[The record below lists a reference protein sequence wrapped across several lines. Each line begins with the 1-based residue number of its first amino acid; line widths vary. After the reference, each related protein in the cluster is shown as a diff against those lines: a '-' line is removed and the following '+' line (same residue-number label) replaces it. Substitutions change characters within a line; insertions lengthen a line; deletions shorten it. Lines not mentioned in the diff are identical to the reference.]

1 MKGMWRSVATENV
14 LLKIVMIEV
23 DRGHL
28 SSLSRTADLISRK
41 FIELRA
47 SSPNDSIDLDYVLQD
62 GALYIERFLPDE
74 ILNEQFRLR
83 HGPVED
89 FEESSVEG
97 QGALRANYKQPGL
110 LSSLYFSLDPAF
122 STPIQNDWVEI
133 KTQAIG
139 LNMKDLVVATAKFD
153 WNYLSTE
160 AAGVVSQVG
169 STVTSWKV
177 GDRVFGFIPGN
188 MGNYVRSP
196 ATLVSKIP
204 EGESFARAASM
215 PVAYLTA
222 IYALKH
228 LAKLSE
234 GESVLI
240 QSATGGLGMAAM
252 RIAKSLG
259 AKIYATV
266 GSDVKRKKLIEEFDI
281 PASQIFHSRDPK
293 TADEIMRATGENGV
307 DVILSNA
314 GGDHMDET
322 LRCTAPLGRFI
333 DVGRTDV
340 IGKGKLS
347 MEVFRRNATLSSFD
361 MGLIYRQKPSL
372 VESLANW
379 MVERGARHLIFLS
392 RSGTGRPNSTL
403 FLDELARFGAKT
415 EIIQCNVTDRDAL
428 TSTIERVSNKTLIKG
443 VVHAAMVEGDA
454 FFDKAN
460 YSQIHRVLAPKVA
473 GTINL
478 HRATQ
483 HLPLDFFLMTSS
495 FIASVGIA
503 AQSAYSAANAFQDA
517 FARFR
522 VSQNLPAISL
532 AIGTVLDVGI
542 ISENVNFKQMLLR
555 NGSYGLSET
564 EFLQMLEGALCQPS
578 LPPKHVPELHKLDP
592 CSSGQILLSFEPS
605 RLIPYAAEN
614 RINDLVW
621 YNNARFQA
629 IRQSISDRMQEHTTK
644 DSVEE
649 KTSIVREAIVERLA
663 KLLSIAVDELN
674 ADKPLSQYGLDS
686 LVAAE
691 LRSWLTK
698 TLGVDITLLD
708 LLSKGKSIT
717 DLITTVTEQRH

>member
-1 MKGMWRSVATENV
+1 
-14 LLKIVMIEV
+14 
-23 DRGHL
+23 
-28 SSLSRTADLISRK
+28 
-41 FIELRA
+41 
-47 SSPNDSIDLDYVLQD
+47 
-62 GALYIERFLPDE
+62 
-74 ILNEQFRLR
+74 
-83 HGPVED
+83 
-89 FEESSVEG
+89 
-97 QGALRANYKQPGL
+97 
-110 LSSLYFSLDPAF
+110 
-122 STPIQNDWVEI
+122 
-133 KTQAIG
+133 
-139 LNMKDLVVATAKFD
+139 
-153 WNYLSTE
+153 
-160 AAGVVSQVG
+160 
-169 STVTSWKV
+169 
-177 GDRVFGFIPGN
+177 
-188 MGNYVRSP
+188 
-196 ATLVSKIP
+196 
-204 EGESFARAASM
+204 
-215 PVAYLTA
+215 
-222 IYALKH
+222 
-228 LAKLSE
+228 
-234 GESVLI
+234 
-240 QSATGGLGMAAM
+240 
-252 RIAKSLG
+252 
-259 AKIYATV
+259 
-266 GSDVKRKKLIEEFDI
+266 
-281 PASQIFHSRDPK
+281 
-293 TADEIMRATGENGV
+293 
-307 DVILSNA
+307 
-314 GGDHMDET
+314 
-322 LRCTAPLGRFI
+322 
-333 DVGRTDV
+333 
-340 IGKGKLS
+340 
-347 MEVFRRNATLSSFD
+347 
-361 MGLIYRQKPSL
+361 
-372 VESLANW
+372 

-443 VVHAAMVEGDA
+443 VVHAAMVEGVSLIYSFTRVPSVSTNVTQDA

-644 DSVEE
+644 GTGATGGTSSLSARLKAVDSVEE